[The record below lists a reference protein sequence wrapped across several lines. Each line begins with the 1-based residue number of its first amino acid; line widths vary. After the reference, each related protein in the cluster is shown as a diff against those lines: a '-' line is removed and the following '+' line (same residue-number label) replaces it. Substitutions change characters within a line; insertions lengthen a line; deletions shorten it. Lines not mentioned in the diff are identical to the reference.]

1 MRPSRHTLWIS
12 SPSNVSTA
20 CGFRRRRV
28 PVDQGQE
35 KRQSPRRGP
44 DRRQAARARRG
55 RGLWRAHLHRS
66 GLYPGRRAWRHP
78 RSPHHG
84 CEATAVGQSS
94 LCRQV
99 VRQQRGGV
107 VGLPVQGPY
116 HRPETEVAPCSLA
129 IVSTSTIANLVD
141 ALTQEELI
149 EDPNDFVATHLLA
162 LAQNFSVG
170 KAFLLFTRTGLD
182 WTKRFPT
189 IAVWSEGADV
199 RIVTAWWGELARGK
213 MG

>member
-1 MRPSRHTLWIS
+1 MLLLSSGALERTIIGTVDGSLWG
-12 SPSNVSTA
+12 SN
-20 CGFRRRRV
+20 GNHN
-28 PVDQGQE
+28 P
-35 KRQSPRRGP
+35 
-44 DRRQAARARRG
+44 
-55 RGLWRAHLHRS
+55 
-66 GLYPGRRAWRHP
+66 
-78 RSPHHG
+78 
-84 CEATAVGQSS
+84 
-94 LCRQV
+94 
-99 VRQQRGGV
+99 
-107 VGLPVQGPY
+107 
-116 HRPETEVAPCSLA
+116 EVAPCSLA

-189 IAVWSEGADV
+189 IAAWTEGADV